1 MTAPELLLRLDGV
14 RSRGTRKWSA
24 RCPSHQ
30 DKNPSLSISEGER
43 GLLVK
48 CWGGCTLDE
57 TTAALGIEI
66 KHLFFDAPTIHG
78 RRSPPKPV
86 KIDLV
91 ALAFRF
97 ELGALDRRLRA
108 ERVKEAIGS
117 LPVSELSD
125 GDRARIA
132 AAMARAKADLERTEF
147 LECVAD
153 DLRWKEFT
161 QRERTVRHAAEH

>member
-1 MTAPELLLRLDGV
+1 MTATELLSRLDGV
-14 RSRGTRKWSA
+14 RSRGTGKWSA
-24 RCPSHQ
+24 RCIAHQ

-57 TTAALGIEI
+57 ITAALGIEI
-66 KHLFFDAPTIHG
+66 KDLFFDTATTRG
-78 RRSPPKPV
+78 RRPTPKPV

-108 ERVKEAIGS
+108 ERVKKAIGS

-125 GDRARIA
+125 GDRARITTA
-132 AAMARAKADLERTEF
+132 IARAEADLARADL
-147 LECVAD
+147 LEAVAD
-153 DLRWKEFT
+153 DLRLKEFIP
-161 QRERTVRHAAEH
+161 QERTVSHAV

>member
-1 MTAPELLLRLDGV
+1 MTAPELLSRLDCV
-14 RSRGTRKWSA
+14 RSRGTRRWSA
-24 RCPSHQ
+24 RCPAHVDRS
-30 DKNPSLSISEGER
+30 PSLSIGEGADR
-43 GLLVK
+43 ILLHCFALCEKRDIV
-48 CWGGCTLDE
+48 
-57 TTAALGIEI
+57 AALGLTMAD
-66 KHLFFDAPTIHG
+66 LFFDSPAIHG
-78 RRSPPKPV
+78 HRPTPKPV

-125 GDRARIA
+125 GDRARITA
-132 AAMARAKADLERTEF
+132 AIARADADLERAEF

-153 DLRWKEFT
+153 DLRWKEFR
-161 QRERTVRHAAEH
+161 QGERTVNHAA